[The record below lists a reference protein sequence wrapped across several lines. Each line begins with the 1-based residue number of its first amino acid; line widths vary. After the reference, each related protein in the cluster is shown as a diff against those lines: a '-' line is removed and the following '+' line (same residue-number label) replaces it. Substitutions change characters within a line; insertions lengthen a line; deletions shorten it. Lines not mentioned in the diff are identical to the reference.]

1 MKSVQKGEIKGFLF
15 NIYLFMLAFYLGTYT
30 LFIALLWWLFIV
42 AKIHAYKFK
51 SFSHNIGKVTNFL
64 LFFLIFLTILWY
76 ILIFF
81 SVSWETSTVTNYWT
95 FDDNSVD
102 Y

>member
-1 MKSVQKGEIKGFLF
+1 
-15 NIYLFMLAFYLGTYT
+15 MLAFYLWTYT
-30 LFIALLWWLFIV
+30 LFIALLWGLFIV

-51 SFSHNIGKVTNFL
+51 SFSNNIPKVTDFL
-64 LFFLIFLTILWY
+64 LFFLIFLTILGY

-81 SVSWETSTVTNYWT
+81 SISSETNTVTNYWS
-95 FDDNSVD
+95 FDSDFID